1 MIIYPKLYYHNRTET
16 ILPKRSNE
24 YQRLVLAINQHLASS
39 NATVTES
46 KMLWDPLSEQDREID
61 IFIEDNS
68 GPYKV
73 TIGIECTAKSRP
85 IGVPAMEQ
93 LITKHKNVGIQK
105 TVIVSKSGFAVSA
118 KKYAKKMQI
127 DAISFG
133 QALTQ
138 SWPSYLNKAK
148 NLHLI
153 LKSTTIDNIEF
164 DVTFLEDA
172 EKVEFSLKTRVLLE
186 NNESIFIS
194 DYVYSLLQ
202 NSPSYMLNDEKRF
215 DEISCKNKLK
225 FKEEWKFNPK
235 ITLIDENG
243 IKASCSKLIAECSL
257 VNSTSPKTLTYE
269 EFNGKSIA
277 YGAINGQGE
286 NNDTDIAVTASGD
299 ENKVSMTFKINSPS
313 GLNLGLT
320 E

>member
-1 MIIYPKLYYHNRTET
+1 M
-16 ILPKRSNE
+16 PKRTND
-24 YQRLVLAINQHLASS
+24 YQRLVVAINQHLASS

-61 IFIEDNS
+61 ILIEDSS

-73 TIGIECTAKSRP
+73 IIGIECTAKSRP
-85 IGVPAMEQ
+85 IGVQTMEQ

-118 KKYAKKMQI
+118 KKYAEKMQI

-148 NLHLI
+148 NLHLV

-172 EKVEFSLKTRVLLE
+172 DKVEFSLKTRVLLE
-186 NNESIFIS
+186 DNESIFIS
-194 DYVYSLLQ
+194 DYVYGLLQ
-202 NSPSYMLNDEKRF
+202 NSPRTLLNDRKRF
-215 DEISCKNKLK
+215 NDISFENELK
-225 FKEEWKFNPK
+225 FTEEWKFNPE
-235 ITLIDENG
+235 ITLIDESG
-243 IKASCSKLIAECSL
+243 IKVSCSKLIAECTL
-257 VNSTSPKTLTYE
+257 INSTSPKTLTYE
-269 EFNGKSIA
+269 EFNGKPIA
-277 YGAINGQGE
+277 YGVNAGQGI

-299 ENKVSMTFKINSPS
+299 ENTVSMTFNINAPS
-313 GLNLGLT
+313 GLNLR
-320 E
+320 